1 MLLRRPPGRPAHP
14 ATPSVAQRVS
24 AVSSDEL
31 RENVLAFAV
40 PRHYTAEPANN
51 GRVGDQ
57 IEARLE
63 AQGYRVMRQG
73 RFGNVV
79 ALPPS
84 PSRREHCLVG
94 AHYDSVPG
102 TAGADDNA
110 SGVAAAL
117 ECARVLA
124 GQNANV
130 AFAFFNREEDGLL
143 GSRDLAAAVFPEW
156 SVASAHV
163 LEMVG
168 FCRNEP
174 GSQRVPAGLPIRLP
188 DRADFLGLVANGR
201 SARELADVLE
211 RASVYVPE
219 LPVLGLEV
227 KLGLEHLL
235 PVLQRSDHAEFWRN
249 GVPAVM
255 WTDTAEFRNPHYH
268 LASDL
273 PETLDYDFLA
283 RVTRLLVAVACADA
297 ESAEPTTRFRPFAFA
312 R

>member
-1 MLLRRPPGRPAHP
+1 M
-14 ATPSVAQRVS
+14 VA
-24 AVSSDEL
+24 AVSSHEL
-31 RENVLAFAV
+31 RQDVLAYST
-40 PRHYTAEPANN
+40 PRHYTAEPATNR
-51 GRVGDQ
+51 RVGND
-57 IEARLE
+57 IEKRLVTL
-63 AQGYRVMRQG
+63 GYKVLRQG

-79 ALPPS
+79 ALPLS
-84 PSRREHCLVG
+84 PSRPALCLVG

-102 TAGADDNA
+102 TPGADDNA

-143 GSRDLAAAVFPEW
+143 GSHDLAAAVFPDW
-156 SVASAHV
+156 SVENAHV

-168 FCRNEP
+168 FCRHES
-174 GSQRVPAGLPIRLP
+174 GSQRMPAGLPIRLP
-188 DRADFLGLVANGR
+188 DRADFLGLVANGG
-201 SARELADVLE
+201 SAGKLAEVLK
-211 RASVYVPE
+211 RASVYVPD

-227 KLGLEHLL
+227 RFGLERLF

-249 GVPAVM
+249 GRPAVM

-268 LASDL
+268 LPSDR

-283 RVTRLLVAVACADA
+283 RVTRLLVAVVCADA
-297 ESAEPTTRFRPFAFA
+297 ESAEPTTRFRPLAFA